1 MCVGLIVSEKND
13 DDDDDDKPI
22 YVRDVSDRF
31 ALKMPYF
38 SKDLTH
44 SVPLNVPPNW
54 GMESD
59 GSRRLWMEWKLA
71 KKYLIAKIIIVVDI
85 LSH

>member
-1 MCVGLIVSEKND
+1 MCVGLIVGEEN

-59 GSRRLWMEWKLA
+59 GSRRL
-71 KKYLIAKIIIVVDI
+71 
-85 LSH
+85 

>member
-1 MCVGLIVSEKND
+1 MCVGLIVGEEND
-13 DDDDDDKPI
+13 DDDDEPI

-44 SVPLNVPPNW
+44 SVPSMSPPI
-54 GMESD
+54 G
-59 GSRRLWMEWKLA
+59 EWNLMG
-71 KKYLIAKIIIVVDI
+71 VDDYEWNENLPRNI
-85 LSH
+85 SSLRSLL

>member
-1 MCVGLIVSEKND
+1 MCVGLIVSEEND

-44 SVPLNVPPNW
+44 SVPPNW

-59 GSRRLWMEWKLA
+59 GSRRL
-71 KKYLIAKIIIVVDI
+71 
-85 LSH
+85 

>member
-1 MCVGLIVSEKND
+1 MCVGLIIGEEEDD

-22 YVRDVSDRF
+22 IVRDVSDHFSLR
-31 ALKMPYF
+31 MPIL

-54 GMESD
+54 GMQSD
-59 GSRRLWMEWKLA
+59 GSRRL
-71 KKYLIAKIIIVVDI
+71 
-85 LSH
+85 